1 MNIIPN
7 SDFDFLLFFL
17 YILRIII
24 IDIDSETIRKG
35 VPMKLQ
41 QLSKR
46 ITAVAL
52 SAILLFSLSGCNRS
66 SGSSTT
72 PDADFD
78 TFLENLF
85 IEEMTDNTLNLH
97 FTLKDPE
104 GYGIEAFEPT
114 LGDFSDRDFSNT
126 EDEWADIE
134 ETFADLKSFN
144 YRKLDAKQQLTYDI
158 LYHYIEQEL
167 SIKDCDYQATLF
179 GQVTGV
185 QSNMP
190 LNMSLYEFY
199 SAKDVDDYLVLM
211 DQLDDYF
218 DYCLDYEAFRTD
230 EGYGMSDGAIDD
242 AVEQCEEFLAHTDDN
257 YLITTF
263 DHRVDALDG
272 LSDTERASYKDQNRN
287 IVLNSV
293 IPAYQTMINELNNL
307 KGKGTDLGGICNYE
321 GGKEYY
327 EYIVSH
333 KTGSSK
339 SIAEMKTLL
348 EGVLDDST
356 EMIYDVYLN
365 APDVYME
372 YFMDENFVVEGLSE
386 PASFLEY
393 YKQEMA
399 NEFPA
404 PPEVNYTI
412 SDIDPAIADIVSPA
426 FCVTPCIDD
435 YTENVIQVNR
445 SKDNG
450 SSGALSATYAHE
462 GYPGHLYQMTYFLS
476 TDPYP
481 IRDALSF
488 LGYDEGWAMYVEMRS
503 YNWVTYQD
511 YDSEEVRKMYVSA
524 NLQNIAFCCLADI
537 LVNYYGY
544 TVEEL
549 ADYMNNN
556 GFNGGAAQELYDM
569 MIEEP
574 GYYPQ
579 YFVGYLEF
587 VELRDYAKNALG
599 SDFDEV
605 AYHQVILET
614 GPCDFDTLRAQM
626 DKYIAEVVN

>member
-1 MNIIPN
+1 M
-7 SDFDFLLFFL
+7 
-17 YILRIII
+17 R
-24 IDIDSETIRKG
+24 
-35 VPMKLQ
+35 LQ
-41 QLSKR
+41 TLSKK
-46 ITAVAL
+46 ITAAAMSVL
-52 SAILLFSLSGCNRS
+52 LLFSVSGCNNS
-66 SGSSTT
+66 SGVAAS

-78 TFLENLF
+78 AFLEELF
-85 IEEMTDNTLNLH
+85 LEEVTSDTLSLH

-104 GYGIEAFEPT
+104 GYGIEDMEPT
-114 LGDFSDRDFSNT
+114 LGDFTDRDFTNSA
-126 EDEWADIE
+126 EDWADVE
-134 ETFADLKSFN
+134 ATFQKLKSFR
-144 YRKLDAKQQLTYDI
+144 YSDLDEKQQLTYDV

-167 SIKDCDYQATLF
+167 SMKDCNYQGTIF
-179 GQVTGV
+179 GQVSGV

-199 SAKDVDDYLVLM
+199 SGDDVEDYLALM
-211 DQLDDYF
+211 EQLDDYF
-218 DYCLDYEAFRTD
+218 DYCIAYEQFRTD

-242 AVEQCEEFLAHTDDN
+242 AIEQCEEFLTHTDDN

-263 DHRVDALDG
+263 DHRVDALEG

-287 IVLNSV
+287 TVLNTI
-293 IPAYQTMINELNNL
+293 IPAYESLIDELNAL
-307 KGKGTDLGGICNYE
+307 KGKGEDRGGICNYE
-321 GGKEYY
+321 DGKEYY

-339 SIAEMKTLL
+339 TIEEMKAVL
-348 EGVLDDST
+348 EQVLDDAI
-356 EMIYDVYLN
+356 EMSYDVYLN

-372 YFMDENFVVEGLSE
+372 YYGDENFVVEGMSE
-386 PASFLEY
+386 PESFLEY

-399 NEFPA
+399 QEFPT

-426 FCVTPCIDD
+426 FCVTPCLDD

-450 SSGALSATYAHE
+450 GSGGLSAMYAHE
-462 GYPGHLYQMTYFLS
+462 GYPGHLYQLTYFLS

-481 IRDALSF
+481 VRDTLSF

-503 YNWVTYQD
+503 YNWVTYED
-511 YDSEEVRKMYVSA
+511 YDSQYVREMYVA
-524 NLQNIAFCCLADI
+524 GELMNIAFCCLADI
-537 LVNYYGY
+537 NVNYYGY
-544 TVEEL
+544 TLEEL
-549 ADYMNNN
+549 STYMDDL
-556 GFNGGAAQELYDM
+556 GFNGSAAQGLYDM
-569 MIEEP
+569 MVEEP

-587 VELRDYAKNALG
+587 AELRNYAKNALG
-599 SDFDEV
+599 ADFDEV

-626 DKYIAEVVN
+626 DKYIATVVD

>member
-1 MNIIPN
+1 
-7 SDFDFLLFFL
+7 
-17 YILRIII
+17 
-24 IDIDSETIRKG
+24 
-35 VPMKLQ
+35 MKLQ
-41 QLSKR
+41 QLSR
-46 ITAVAL
+46 RVAAL
-52 SAILLFSLSGCNRS
+52 ACSVILLFSVSGCNRS
-66 SGSSTT
+66 SGAAST

-78 TFLENLF
+78 DFLEDLF

-104 GYGIEAFEPT
+104 EYGIEPFEPT
-114 LGDFSDRDFSNT
+114 LGDFSDRDFSNNN
-126 EDEWADIE
+126 EDWEDLEA
-134 ETFADLKSFN
+134 TFADLKKFN
-144 YRKLDAKQQLTYDI
+144 YKKLDAKQQLTYDI

-167 SIKDCDYQATLF
+167 SIKDCEYQSTVF

-199 SAKDVDDYLVLM
+199 SVKDAEDYLALM

-218 DYCLDYEAFRTD
+218 DYCLDYESFRTD

-242 AVEQCEEFLAHTDDN
+242 AVEQCEQFLTHIEDN

-263 DHRVDALDG
+263 DHRIDAMDG
-272 LSDTERASYKDQNRN
+272 LSDTERASFKDQNRN
-287 IVLNSV
+287 IILNTV
-293 IPAYQTMINELNNL
+293 IPAYRTMIDELNSL
-307 KGKGTDLGGICNYE
+307 KGKGSDLGGICNYD

-327 EYIVSH
+327 EYIVAH

-356 EMIYDVYLN
+356 EMMYDVYLN
-365 APDVYME
+365 APEVYME
-372 YFMDENFVVEGLSE
+372 YFTDENFVVEGLSE
-386 PASFLEY
+386 PAGFLEY

-399 NEFPA
+399 GEFPE

-412 SDIDPAIADIVSPA
+412 SDIDPSIADILSPA

-435 YTENVIQVNR
+435 YTENIIQVNR
-445 SKDNG
+445 SKNNG
-450 SSGALSATYAHE
+450 GSGGLSATYAHE

-503 YNWVTYQD
+503 YNWVTYED
-511 YDSEEVRKMYVSA
+511 FDSEYVREMYVCG
-524 NLQNIAFCCLADI
+524 NLQNISFCCLADI

-549 ADYMNNN
+549 AGYMNDN
-556 GFNGGAAQELYDM
+556 GFNGEAAQELYDM
-569 MIEEP
+569 MVEEP

-579 YFVGYLEF
+579 YFIGYLEF
-587 VELRDYAKNALG
+587 VELRDYTMNALG
-599 SDFDEV
+599 SDFDET

-626 DKYIAEVVN
+626 DKYISLTKELKRGTN

>member
-1 MNIIPN
+1 M
-7 SDFDFLLFFL
+7 
-17 YILRIII
+17 R
-24 IDIDSETIRKG
+24 
-35 VPMKLQ
+35 LQ
-41 QLSKR
+41 ALSKK
-46 ITAVAL
+46 ITAVAV
-52 SAILLFSLSGCNRS
+52 SALLLFSVSGCNRS
-66 SGSSTT
+66 TGVAAT

-78 TFLENLF
+78 AFLEDLF
-85 IEEMTDNTLNLH
+85 LEEVTSDTLSLH
-97 FTLKDPE
+97 FTLRDPE
-104 GYGIEAFEPT
+104 GYGIEDMEPT
-114 LGDFSDRDFSNT
+114 LGDFTDRDFSNSA
-126 EDEWADIE
+126 EDWEDVEA
-134 ETFADLKSFN
+134 TFKKLKSFR
-144 YRKLDAKQQLTYDI
+144 YSDLDEKQQLTYDI

-167 SIKDCDYQATLF
+167 SMKNCNYQGTVF

-199 SAKDVDDYLVLM
+199 SADDVEDYLALM
-211 DQLDDYF
+211 EQLDDYF
-218 DYCLDYEAFRTD
+218 DYCIAYEQFRTE

-242 AVEQCEEFLAHTDDN
+242 AIEQCEEFLAHTDDN

-263 DHRVDALDG
+263 DHRVDALEG

-287 IVLNSV
+287 TVLNTIV
-293 IPAYQTMINELNNL
+293 PAYESMINDLNAL
-307 KGKGTDLGGICNYE
+307 KGKGEDRGGICNYE
-321 GGKEYY
+321 DGKEYY

-339 SIAEMKTLL
+339 SIEEMKAVL
-348 EGVLDDST
+348 EQVLDDAI
-356 EMIYDVYLN
+356 EMSYDVYVN

-372 YFMDENFVVEGLSE
+372 YYGDENFVVQGMSE
-386 PASFLEY
+386 PESFLEY

-399 NEFPA
+399 LEFPT

-450 SSGALSATYAHE
+450 GSGGLSAMYAHE
-462 GYPGHLYQMTYFLS
+462 GYPGHLYQLTYFLS

-481 IRDALSF
+481 VRDTLSF

-503 YNWVTYQD
+503 YNWVTYED
-511 YDSEEVRKMYVSA
+511 YDSKYVREMYVA
-524 NLQNIAFCCLADI
+524 GELMNIAFCCLADI
-537 LVNYYGY
+537 NVNYYGY

-549 ADYMNNN
+549 STYMDDL
-556 GFNGGAAQELYDM
+556 GFNGSAAQGLYDM
-569 MIEEP
+569 MVEEP

-587 VELRDYAKNALG
+587 AELRNYAKNALG
-599 SDFDEV
+599 ADFDEV

-626 DKYIAEVVN
+626 DKYIATVVD